1 MVPVFQHSV
10 HSAGTKEK
18 NTVFEQISEIRISSL
33 TLSDSEH
40 FAEIN
45 RETKRYSLRDK
56 EIFLRVII
64 AGH

>member
-45 RETKRYSLRDK
+45 RVFKRQRDILK
-56 EIFLRVII
+56 SYYCRALK
-64 AGH
+64 

>member
-18 NTVFEQISEIRISSL
+18 NTVFEQISEI